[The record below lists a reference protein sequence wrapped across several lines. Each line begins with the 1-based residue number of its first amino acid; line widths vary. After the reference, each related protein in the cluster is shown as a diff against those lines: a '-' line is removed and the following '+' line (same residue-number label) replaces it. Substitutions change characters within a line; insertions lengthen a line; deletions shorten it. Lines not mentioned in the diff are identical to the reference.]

1 MKGLA
6 QFVMRGRLQAFAIAV
21 GGAGS
26 LLFCWISAAVIALI
40 TLRKGAAE
48 GVWLFVWALL
58 PAGTLLYVFGDSGP
72 LTLLVGTLV
81 LALVLRETVS
91 PALTL
96 LVSVAVGLLVGMGML
111 MFAGPYLEQLV
122 TVFDQFLQSLEE
134 GTPEGRE
141 PLVLGR
147 PTVTQ
152 VAGMLGSG
160 TAVLSV
166 LSLLLGRYWQA
177 SLYNPGGFGEEFRA
191 LRYPIGIA
199 VALVVAAL
207 AVGSLGADYRTWA
220 MIFVIP
226 LSFAGLALVH
236 ARVEAREQGTSWLV
250 WFYIAWVLLDPV
262 KLAVVMFAVIDS
274 WVNFRQRWAS
284 AGVPD
289 VLPSA
294 RHEGRDDEHDA
305 RNDEPDDDANRHG

>member
-26 LLFCWISAAVIALI
+26 LLFCWISAAVIALV

-48 GVWLFVWALL
+48 GAWLFAWALL

-72 LTLLVGTLV
+72 LALLVGTLA
-81 LALVLRETVS
+81 LALVLRETMS

-96 LVSVAVGLLVGMGML
+96 LVSVALGLLVGLLLLAMG
-111 MFAGPYLEQLV
+111 GPYLQQLV
-122 TVFDQFLQSLEE
+122 DVFGQFLQSLEQ
-134 GTPEGRE
+134 GAPEGSE
-141 PLVLGR
+141 PLVLPR

-177 SLYNPGGFGEEFRA
+177 SLYNPGGFGEEFRS
-191 LRYPIGIA
+191 LRYPAGIA
-199 VALVVAAL
+199 TLLVAAAL
-207 AVGSLGADYRTWA
+207 GVGAMGSDYRTWA

-236 ARVEAREQGTSWLV
+236 ARAAARGQGGWLV

-274 WVNFRQRWAS
+274 WVDFRQRWALA
-284 AGVPD
+284 AGGNAPAQKERD
-289 VLPSA
+289 ALRDTSD
-294 RHEGRDDEHDA
+294 EDDEDSDT
-305 RNDEPDDDANRHG
+305 RS